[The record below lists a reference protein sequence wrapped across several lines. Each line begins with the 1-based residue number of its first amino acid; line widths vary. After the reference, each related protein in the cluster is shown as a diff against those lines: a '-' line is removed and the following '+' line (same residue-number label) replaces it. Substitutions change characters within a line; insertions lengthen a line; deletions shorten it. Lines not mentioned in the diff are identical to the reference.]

1 MKNKNN
7 KLIIIL
13 MTIIFL
19 CLVVCV
25 FIPKLLADFLLAHR
39 FLAIGIGAVLLVTF
53 SGWLVL
59 SEKKLTVH
67 NYAVEKGTLFEN
79 VVTRKEVVKEP
90 VKEEPVETVVEQEE
104 ENTPGIVRSDYS
116 FKSKLILSAN
126 EVKNYYKEIYAHATS
141 FGVKVRK
148 SWGKETIYLG
158 RKVFAILT
166 FKGKKLCVSFALNP
180 KDYENSKY
188 FFKDVSEVKKFEK
201 TPLLMKITSS
211 RKVKYTK
218 ELLNLI
224 FANNGLED
232 KKLEV
237 SVEEIPSN
245 SREELVAQGLIKD
258 PTTDKVNA

>member
-90 VKEEPVETVVEQEE
+90 VKEEPVEAVVEQEE

-116 FKSKLILSAN
+116 FKSKLILSAD
-126 EVKNYYKEIYAHATS
+126 EVKNYYK
-141 FGVKVRK
+141 
-148 SWGKETIYLG
+148 
-158 RKVFAILT
+158 
-166 FKGKKLCVSFALNP
+166 
-180 KDYENSKY
+180 
-188 FFKDVSEVKKFEK
+188 KFM
-201 TPLLMKITSS
+201 LMQ
-211 RKVKYTK
+211 
-218 ELLNLI
+218 LHL
-224 FANNGLED
+224 A
-232 KKLEV
+232 
-237 SVEEIPSN
+237 
-245 SREELVAQGLIKD
+245 
-258 PTTDKVNA
+258 